1 MSSVSSDRTLPWPL
15 VETEWLAAHLA
26 DPDLRILDCAIL
38 LELKD
43 GVPQMRS
50 GRPAWQEGHIPGS
63 QYVDVL
69 EELSDTNHHLP
80 TMAPPIADFA
90 EIMGNLGVGEGTKV
104 VLYDRSEHAWAGRVW
119 WTLRAAGFDNAAVLN
134 GGWNKWMSESREV
147 STDAVSH
154 PKANF
159 VASPKPEL
167 FADKHE
173 VLASLHNKSV
183 SLINAL
189 TPDMFSGKVNAYGRP
204 GRIPGSSNVF
214 CQLVIDPQTNAFLPV
229 EELRKM
235 FAHTNAEN
243 AERVITYCG
252 SGIAASGDA
261 LALVLLGATNV
272 AVYDGSLAEWASD
285 PSLPLEVD

>member
-1 MSSVSSDRTLPWPL
+1 MSSASLDRTLPWPL

-50 GRPAWQEGHIPGS
+50 GRQAWQSGHIPGS
-63 QYVDVL
+63 RYVDVL
-69 EELSDTNHHLP
+69 EELSDTSHPLP
-80 TMAPPIADFA
+80 TMAPPIAEFA

-119 WTLRAAGFDNAAVLN
+119 WMLRAAGFDNASVLN
-134 GGWNKWMSESREV
+134 GGWNKWTSENREV
-147 STDAVSH
+147 STDTVSY

-173 VLASLHNKSV
+173 VLASLQNKSV

-229 EELRKM
+229 DELRKM

-261 LALVLLGATNV
+261 LALVLLGAKNV